1 MSIDNLSAGDR
12 VFSSSATLRDYAG
25 NPSGRVSE
33 WEVVCPEHRVVKL
46 VVNGTTADYTRVLDG
61 TEKIFNSE
69 VDAWENVAQE
79 LESLIAPVN
88 ALIAQCREK
97 ANPLSEAA

>member
-1 MSIDNLSAGDR
+1 MSNLSAGNR
-12 VFSSSATLRDYAG
+12 VFTSSATLRDYAG
-25 NPSGRVSE
+25 QPSGRVSE

-46 VVNGTTADYTRVLDG
+46 VVNGTVAEYTRVLD
-61 TEKIFNSE
+61 EKVFNSE

-79 LESLIAPVN
+79 LESMIAPVN